1 MSGEEIFSLIFWGFW
16 ILLFIL
22 TVYVAIDDARHG
34 VSNGITNSK
43 PFITDD
49 MSPQEKW
56 HRNVTLFGDPTPW
69 DDDHT
74 R

>member
-1 MSGEEIFSLIFWGFW
+1 MGWGEI
-16 ILLFIL
+16 
-22 TVYVAIDDARHG
+22 VAIIFIAVPILVFFLVGYDVLFNNISYDNYG
-34 VSNGITNSK
+34 K

-56 HRNVTLFGDPTPW
+56 HRSVTLFGDPTPW
-69 DDDHT
+69 DDDHF